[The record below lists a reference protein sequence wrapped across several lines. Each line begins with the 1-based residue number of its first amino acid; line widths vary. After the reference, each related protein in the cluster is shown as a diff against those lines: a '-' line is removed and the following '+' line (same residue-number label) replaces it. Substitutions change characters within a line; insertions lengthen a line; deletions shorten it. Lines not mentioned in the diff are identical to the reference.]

1 MKHSVPRFA
10 LVRAAALCGLA
21 AAAPAIAQTDPAQTG
36 RGQTEPAQTQPA
48 QAQRAQDEPQQRE
61 PVRDK
66 PGQGIAERGR
76 TAPAEIEYGDPKSEL
91 VDEPILPVDWQ
102 PNWVFAPEPPREKES
117 PSNERYSWEAP
128 TVLDLTKLRRLV
140 EQIPDAEMPDFVR
153 FMSTLSRD
161 QSAALVDLTDNLTE
175 IGERGLFAHFL
186 AGLPASDQQAM
197 IALIENMGEEARP
210 GFAKAVSSNGPE
222 HWPAVPAFLARA
234 GTGKSAIEIIFGNV
248 PCSQEHRRKRL
259 VLAFQCRIPD
269 GANAFYDEWTV
280 FGRRPMRS
288 LVAAHGVVAPRVLG
302 PWQAQIFKVGAD
314 APRYTPA
321 QEAREKATFG
331 RNLLEFERRHVCGGS
346 LIKPGWVLTAA
357 HCITPPQD
365 STRIE
370 DFLATRKVRMG
381 TLDIG
386 QGGGSEWTI
395 DGIIVH
401 GGANTHVPQ
410 QGHDIA
416 LLHIV
421 APRKVPGKVDPRQL
435 VTVAPIRPAPPDLP
449 DPPRGTTIYVSGWG
463 VTGIAD
469 QTRQLQDEHGAA
481 QVAPRYLQA
490 ARLEYLPPDR
500 CNRDR
505 RFVAKK
511 YAIKDG
517 QLCAGSSRTDTSCW
531 GDSGGP
537 LVAQKDKEFLLLGVV
552 SFGIGCGGIRA
563 PSAFA
568 DVRAYNDWL
577 EQAPKHFQRGRV
589 VFWKP

>member
-1 MKHSVPRFA
+1 MKHCVPRVT
-10 LVRAAALCGLA
+10 LVCAAALCGLA
-21 AAAPAIAQTDPAQTG
+21 CAAPAIAQADPA
-36 RGQTEPAQTQPA
+36 PAQPA
-48 QAQRAQDEPQQRE
+48 QAQQAQ
-61 PVRDK
+61 DK
-66 PGQGIAERGR
+66 PGQAIPERAR

-91 VDEPILPVDWQ
+91 VEEPILPADWQ
-102 PNWVFAPEPPREKES
+102 PSWPFAPEPPGETET
-117 PSNERYSWEAP
+117 PFNERYNWETA
-128 TVLDLTKLRRLV
+128 TVLDMAKLRRLV
-140 EQIPDAEMPDFVR
+140 EQIPDAEMPAFVR

-161 QSAALVDLTDNLTE
+161 QTAALVDLTDNLTE
-175 IGERGLFAHFL
+175 IGERGQFAHFL
-186 AGLPASDQQAM
+186 VGLPASDQQAM
-197 IALIENMGEEARP
+197 IALMQNMGVETRP
-210 GFAKAVSSNGPE
+210 TFAKAISSNGPE
-222 HWPAVPAFLARA
+222 HWPAVPAFIAKA
-234 GTGKSAIEIIFGNV
+234 GTGRSAIEIIFGNV
-248 PCSQEHRRKRL
+248 PCSQERRRKRL
-259 VLAFQCRIPD
+259 VLAYQCHIPE
-269 GANAFYDEWTV
+269 GTNAFYDEWTV
-280 FGRRPMRS
+280 FAATPHRA
-288 LVAAHGVVAPRVLG
+288 LVAAHGVVARKALA

-321 QEAREKATFG
+321 QEAREKASFG
-331 RNLLEFERRHVCGGS
+331 RNLLEYERRHVCGGS

-365 STRIE
+365 STRLE
-370 DFLATRKVRMG
+370 DFLTTRKVRMG

-386 QGGGSEWTI
+386 EGGGTEWTI

-511 YAIKDG
+511 YTITDG
-517 QLCAGSSRTDTSCW
+517 QICAGSPRTDTSCW

-537 LVAQKDKEFLLLGVV
+537 LVTKQDKEFLLLGVV

-568 DVRAYNDWL
+568 DVRAYKDWL

-589 VFWKP
+589 VFWKR